1 MNKIVVLTTTF
12 GLGLALSGCSSY
24 GTVARAPSAPAA
36 RTVPAASVS
45 LSAAHV
51 AMIQAYYGRPNAS
64 NGRGRGRNRG
74 LPPGIAK
81 NLARGKP
88 MPPGIAKQY
97 LPADL
102 VTRLP
107 SAPSGLEYLV
117 VAGKLLLVDIA
128 TQVVREVLLESVFG

>member
-1 MNKIVVLTTTF
+1 VV
-12 GLGLALSGCSSY
+12 
-24 GTVARAPSAPAA
+24 
-36 RTVPAASVS
+36 RTVPAVSVS

-51 AMIQAYYGRPNAS
+51 AMIRGYYGNTRAS
-64 NGRGRGRNRG
+64 NGRGRGRNGG

-81 NLARGKP
+81 NLARGKS
-88 MPPGIAKQY
+88 MPPGIAKQH
-97 LPADL
+97 LPVDL
-102 VTRLP
+102 VTHLP

>member
-1 MNKIVVLTTTF
+1 MNRIALLTM

-24 GTVARAPSAPAA
+24 APVSRAPSTPVA
-36 RTVPAASVS
+36 RTVPAASLS

-51 AMIQAYYGRPNAS
+51 AMIQAHYGRTNTS
-64 NGRGRGRNRG
+64 NGRGRGRNGG

-107 SAPSGLEYLV
+107 SAPSGVEYLV